1 MKSEKKV
8 EKARGG
14 IDKIKKKI
22 FEVEKNRDEYL
33 LFNCHG

>member
-1 MKSEKKV
+1 MKSEKV

-22 FEVEKNRDEYL
+22 FEVEKNGDE
-33 LFNCHG
+33 